1 MTLFAF
7 LDIETT
13 GLSPDD
19 DHILEIAWL
28 LTDSKLETLTPLRS
42 HISEHSQGEWQDIW
56 SQLQSNE
63 PVRHMHQESGLLN
76 AIRSHKAWKLS
87 ASANQFRDDIEN
99 ARRQLGDHDGTEHS
113 VHLAGL
119 SISFDRDFLEREM
132 RKAEV
137 EGEHSVSELNAKV
150 ELSQSALSQH
160 LAVLRADGL
169 VCTRREAQTI
179 YYTLAEGPAQ
189 RIIETLHGV
198 YCHAP
203 TAR

>member
-28 LTDSKLETLTPLRS
+28 ITDSKLETLTPLRS
-42 HISEHSQGEWQDIW
+42 HISGHSQEEWQGIW

-76 AIRSHKAWKLS
+76 AIRSQAAWPLN
-87 ASANQFRDDIEN
+87 ASALLFRDDIEN
-99 ARRQLGDHDGTEHS
+99 ARRQLGGHDGTEHS

-119 SISFDRDFLEREM
+119 SISFDRDFLKKDPTWALFFDNGVFGVSLHHRLLDLSSLKMFLTARGVPWDKATNTGAHRAANDVRE
-132 RKAEV
+132 
-137 EGEHSVSELNAKV
+137 
-150 ELSQSALSQH
+150 
-160 LAVLRADGL
+160 
-169 VCTRREAQTI
+169 
-179 YYTLAEGPAQ
+179 TLAQA
-189 RIIETLHGV
+189 RIFWELFTPLTEEV
-198 YCHAP
+198 N
-203 TAR
+203 

>member
-28 LTDSKLETLTPLRS
+28 ITDSKLETLTPLRS
-42 HISEHSQGEWQDIW
+42 EISEHSQVEWQGIW

-76 AIRSHKAWKLS
+76 AIRSHKAWPLS
-87 ASANQFRDDIEN
+87 SSALLFRDDIEN
-99 ARRQLGDHDGTEHS
+99 AQRQLGDYEGTEHS

-119 SISFDRDFLEREM
+119 SISFDRDFLKKDPTWGLFFDNDVLGVSLHHRLLDLSSLKM
-132 RKAEV
+132 FLTARGVPWDKAKNSSP
-137 EGEHSVSELNAKV
+137 HRASSD
-150 ELSQSALSQH
+150 
-160 LAVLRADGL
+160 VL
-169 VCTRREAQTI
+169 E
-179 YYTLAEGPAQ
+179 TLAQA
-189 RIIETLHGV
+189 RIFWELL
-198 YCHAP
+198 AP
-203 TAR
+203 LAEEEN

>member
-28 LTDSKLETLTPLRS
+28 ITDSKLNTLTPLRS
-42 HISEHSQGEWQDIW
+42 RIVEHSQGEWQDIW

-76 AIRSHKAWKLS
+76 AIRSHKAWPLS
-87 ASANQFRDDIEN
+87 ASALQFRDDIEN
-99 ARRQLGDHDGTEHS
+99 ARRQLGDHEGTEHS

-119 SISFDRDFLEREM
+119 SISFDRDFLKKDPTWALFFDNDVLGVSLHHRLLDLSSLKM
-132 RKAEV
+132 FLTARGVPWDKAMNISP
-137 EGEHSVSELNAKV
+137 HRASND
-150 ELSQSALSQH
+150 
-160 LAVLRADGL
+160 VL
-169 VCTRREAQTI
+169 
-179 YYTLAEGPAQ
+179 
-189 RIIETLHGV
+189 ETL
-198 YCHAP
+198 YQAYIFWELLTP
-203 TAR
+203 LTEEEN

>member
-28 LTDSKLETLTPLRS
+28 ITDSKLNRLSPLRS

-76 AIRSHKAWKLS
+76 AIRSQAAWPLS
-87 ASANQFRDDIEN
+87 ASALQFRDDIEN
-99 ARRQLGDHDGTEHS
+99 VRCELGDYDGTEHS

-119 SISFDRDFLEREM
+119 SISFDRDFLKKDPTWALFFDNDVLGVSLHHRLLDLSSLKMFLTARGVPWDKATNTGAHRAANDVRE
-132 RKAEV
+132 
-137 EGEHSVSELNAKV
+137 
-150 ELSQSALSQH
+150 
-160 LAVLRADGL
+160 
-169 VCTRREAQTI
+169 
-179 YYTLAEGPAQ
+179 TLAQA
-189 RIIETLHGV
+189 RIFWELLTPL
-198 YCHAP
+198 
-203 TAR
+203 TEEEN

>member
-28 LTDSKLETLTPLRS
+28 ITDSKLETLTPLRS

-56 SQLQSNE
+56 SQLQYNE

-76 AIRSHKAWKLS
+76 AIRSQAAWPLS
-87 ASANQFRDDIEN
+87 ASALLFRDDIKN
-99 ARRQLGDHDGTEHS
+99 ALRQLGDHDGTEHS

-119 SISFDRDFLEREM
+119 SISFDRDFLKKDPTWALFFDNDVLGVSLHHRLLDLSSIKM
-132 RKAEV
+132 FLTARGVPWDKAV
-137 EGEHSVSELNAKV
+137 NGSPHRAASD
-150 ELSQSALSQH
+150 
-160 LAVLRADGL
+160 VL
-169 VCTRREAQTI
+169 E
-179 YYTLAEGPAQ
+179 TLAQ
-189 RIIETLHGV
+189 
-198 YCHAP
+198 
-203 TAR
+203 ARSFWELLTPLTEEEN

>member
-28 LTDSKLETLTPLRS
+28 ITDSKLETLTPLRS

-76 AIRSHKAWKLS
+76 AIRAQAAWPLS
-87 ASANQFRDDIEN
+87 ASALQFRDDIEN
-99 ARRQLGDHDGTEHS
+99 ARRQLGDHEGTEHS

-119 SISFDRDFLEREM
+119 SISFDRDFLKKDPTWALFFDNDVLGVSLHHRLLDLSSLKMFLTAREVPWD
-132 RKAEV
+132 KAMNISP
-137 EGEHSVSELNAKV
+137 HRASSD
-150 ELSQSALSQH
+150 
-160 LAVLRADGL
+160 VL
-169 VCTRREAQTI
+169 
-179 YYTLAEGPAQ
+179 
-189 RIIETLHGV
+189 ETLDQ
-198 YCHAP
+198 
-203 TAR
+203 ARIFWELLTPLTEEEN

>member
-28 LTDSKLETLTPLRS
+28 ITDSNLNTLTPLRS
-42 HISEHSQGEWQDIW
+42 HISEPSQGEWQDIW

-76 AIRSHKAWKLS
+76 AIRSHKAWPLS
-87 ASANQFRDDIEN
+87 ASALQFRDDIEN
-99 ARRQLGDHDGTEHS
+99 ARRQLGDHDGTKHS

-119 SISFDRDFLEREM
+119 SISFDRDFLKKDPTWALFFDNDVLGVSLHHRLLDLSSLKM
-132 RKAEV
+132 FLTARGVPWDKAV
-137 EGEHSVSELNAKV
+137 N
-150 ELSQSALSQH
+150 SQPHRASND
-160 LAVLRADGL
+160 VL
-169 VCTRREAQTI
+169 E
-179 YYTLAEGPAQ
+179 TLAQ
-189 RIIETLHGV
+189 
-198 YCHAP
+198 
-203 TAR
+203 ARSFWELLTPLTEEEN

>member
-76 AIRSHKAWKLS
+76 AIRSHKAWPLS
-87 ASANQFRDDIEN
+87 ASALQFRDDIEK
-99 ARRQLGDHDGTEHS
+99 AQRQLGDYDGTKHS

-119 SISFDRDFLEREM
+119 SISFDRDFLKKDPTWALFFDNDVLGVSLHHRLLDLSSLKMFLTARGVPWDKATNTGAHRAANDVRE
-132 RKAEV
+132 
-137 EGEHSVSELNAKV
+137 
-150 ELSQSALSQH
+150 
-160 LAVLRADGL
+160 
-169 VCTRREAQTI
+169 
-179 YYTLAEGPAQ
+179 TLAQA
-189 RIIETLHGV
+189 RIFWELF
-198 YCHAP
+198 AP
-203 TAR
+203 LTEEEN